1 MNITHTIYYVIA
13 DNDLELCAVRDVG
26 KLMFSNVEHG
36 NNKCI
41 IDILI
46 KTKKSIIFIHIF
58 NKMHIK
64 ELRFKKDNFFY
75 SIQLLNKLISRYN
88 LIEQKFN
95 IDTHKILIISGHN
108 CGWYIYG
115 INEHTD
121 KDILYLDNLR
131 KCLEENNIY
140 LDAIC
145 FDSCFGS
152 NMEVIMEFNHVSEY
166 IVASPEY
173 MYFEGICSIDFCKY
187 LSNIKSIKD
196 IENAL
201 IKLISDLMNRSNEK
215 KEPLSLSL
223 INNRKF
229 KKIIDIIK
237 NINFVYEDFTKK
249 NVIDK
254 CHIWLKNCEHC
265 DPNECEIF
273 YDLYNTIKDM
283 TKNNKMKN
291 INFAEF
297 SKIFNDSIYYK
308 QNKYFKGVISNGIDI
323 SLSFVDVFLIKKMNY
338 IKTFKRLIAANR

>member
-1 MNITHTIYYVIA
+1 MTIGDITHTIYYVIA
-13 DNDLELCAVRDVG
+13 DNDLELCAIRDMG

-41 IDILI
+41 IDILV
-46 KTKKSIIFIHIF
+46 KTKKSIIFMHIY

-64 ELRFKKDNFFY
+64 ELQFKYDSTFY
-75 SIQLLNKLISRYN
+75 SVKLLDKIINRYN
-88 LIEQKFN
+88 LIEKKLN
-95 IDTHKILIISGHN
+95 IDTKKILIISGHN

-115 INEHTD
+115 INDHTD

-131 KCLEENNIY
+131 RSIENNNIY
-140 LDAIC
+140 LDALC

-152 NMEVIMEFNHVSEY
+152 NMEVIMEFNHISEY

-187 LSNIKSIKD
+187 LSNIKSMKD

-201 IKLISDLMNRSNEK
+201 KLLISDLVKRSNDK

-223 INNRKF
+223 INNKKF
-229 KKIIDIIK
+229 KKIIDFVKSIK
-237 NINFVYEDFTKK
+237 FELNDFTKQ

-273 YDLYNTIKDM
+273 YDLYNTI
-283 TKNNKMKN
+283 
-291 INFAEF
+291 
-297 SKIFNDSIYYK
+297 
-308 QNKYFKGVISNGIDI
+308 
-323 SLSFVDVFLIKKMNY
+323 
-338 IKTFKRLIAANR
+338 